1 VLKDSTFPAPVEGY
15 IVSFL
20 AFYEQGFST
29 PPHWFLRSLLWY
41 YVLELHHLTPSGVL
55 HILAFMT
62 LCEAYLGI
70 DPELDLWKFFFHV
83 QRPQDPE
90 AELMIYED
98 VVVHVKVGHGV
109 DPYLE
114 FPTPRSMKGWQK
126 KWFYLRNDASTLLPA
141 FTVGHPIPLPS

>member
-1 VLKDSTFPAPVEGY
+1 VEGY

-20 AFYEQGFST
+20 AFYEQEFST
-29 PPHWFLRSLLWY
+29 PPHWFLRSLMWY
-41 YVLELHHLTPSGVL
+41 YGLELRHLTPSGVL

-62 LCEAYLGI
+62 LCEAYMGI
-70 DPELDLWKFFFHV
+70 YPELDLWKFFFHV
-83 QRPQDPE
+83 QCPQDPE
-90 AELMIYED
+90 AELMISED
-98 VVVHVKVGHGV
+98 VVIHVKVGHGV

-141 FTVGHPIPLPS
+141 FTVGRPIPLPS